1 MVIEIDN
8 ISNVLKIAE
17 HLKGV
22 IFDLDDTLYNE
33 RNYVRSG
40 FNTIGKAFPQFKDL
54 SEKLWK
60 AFTDGKPAVDVV
72 VSELGL
78 QKEKYKQKF
87 LEIYRCHKP
96 DIKLNENVYEVLSK
110 LKKDNKKLGLITDG
124 RPEGQHNK
132 IEALGIA
139 DFFNKIIITDE
150 LGGYDYR
157 KPNPLAFNIMK
168 KSLNL
173 RYEDMCYIGDNINKD
188 FVAPEKLGIISVHLN
203 NFYGL
208 YV

>member
-1 MVIEIDN
+1 MIIEIHS
-8 ISNVLKIAE
+8 IYEVLKIAE
-17 HLKGV
+17 HLNGIV
-22 IFDLDDTLYNE
+22 FDLDDTLYNE
-33 RNYVRSG
+33 KNYVRSG
-40 FNTIGKAFPQFKDL
+40 FNAIGNAFPQFKDL

-60 AFTDGKPAVDVV
+60 AFSDGKTAVDVV
-72 VSELGL
+72 VDELGL

-110 LKKDNKKLGLITDG
+110 LKKNNKKLGLITDG

-139 DFFNKIIITDE
+139 DFFDKIIITDE
-150 LGGYDYR
+150 LGGSDCR

-168 KSLNL
+168 KSLKL
-173 RYEDMCYIGDNINKD
+173 EYKDMCYIGDNINKD
-188 FVAPEKLGIISVHLN
+188 FIAPEKLGIISVHLN
-203 NFYGL
+203 NCYGL